1 MRKGLDL
8 ILIVLAVA
16 GLAYGSYTIGRA
28 VIRESH
34 DAEVRSSGVAQTLTT
49 NTSPSA
55 SSASGPSKR
64 HRNILIG
71 ISVIGLLAAWIALG
85 SLIGAMRRHR
95 LRRTREWRLPR

>member
-8 ILIVLAVA
+8 VLIVLAVA
-16 GLAYGSYTIGRA
+16 GLAYGTYA
-28 VIRESH
+28 VGHMVMRESH

-49 NTSPSA
+49 NTAAPA
-55 SSASGPSKR
+55 TTTSGPSER

-71 ISVIGLLAAWIALG
+71 ISVVGALAAWIALG

-95 LRRTREWRLPR
+95 LRKTREWRLPR